1 MLFSLGKLVLIDS
14 FAVSVNNIAFKM
26 QDTSFTAIQKLHFH
40 ASLQATRSA
49 ASLTLTHVTKR
60 STLKDEEVSQIW
72 NLAIRAAE
80 KTKVSEVPD
89 YLYDKA
95 KYWNDPFNWL
105 SETDDLKM
113 LDRLKMLEKSCVQ
126 ILEKLT

>member
-1 MLFSLGKLVLIDS
+1 
-14 FAVSVNNIAFKM
+14 
-26 QDTSFTAIQKLHFH
+26 
-40 ASLQATRSA
+40 LQATRSA

>member
-14 FAVSVNNIAFKM
+14 FAVIVNNIAFKM
-26 QDTSFTAIQKLHFH
+26 QDTSFTAIQKLNFH

-49 ASLTLTHVTKR
+49 ASLTLTHVTKH
-60 STLKDEEVSQIW
+60 STLKDEELSQIW

-80 KTKVSEVPD
+80 KTEVSEVPN